1 MTVRTPLY
9 EAGHA
14 ARYERQGLI
23 RQYQEDYNCR
33 LVVMQDGLF
42 PHSIQLFEETL
53 FDADPQK
60 DLHVMLATQGGD
72 GETALRLI
80 RQAQSRCRE
89 LTVIVPDQAKSAGTL
104 FVLGAHQ
111 IYMGPTSDLGPV
123 DPQFQQPDG
132 SLVSAR
138 AIIAAVE
145 SAEQRIQHHPGTYP
159 LHASLLEPVTALM
172 VQQARDQLGRTDDLV
187 KEALA
192 CVAERTPADVA
203 TLTEAL
209 KDPLIGGPKSHGAV
223 ISAADAK
230 SFGLPVQEADPAGE
244 RWQAV
249 WRLWMK
255 YAVLNPAQVYEG
267 QVASYVFSRQ
277 TPHA

>member
-14 ARYERQGLI
+14 ARYERQDLI
-23 RQYQEDYNCR
+23 RQYQDDYDCR

-42 PHSIQLFEETL
+42 SHSIQLFEETL
-53 FDADPQK
+53 FDADPRK
-60 DLHVMLATQGGD
+60 DLHVILATQGGD

-104 FVLGAHQ
+104 FVLGAHH

-138 AIIAAVE
+138 AIIASVE
-145 SAEQRIQHHPGTYP
+145 SAEQRVQQHPGTYP
-159 LHASLLEPVTALM
+159 IHASLLEPVTALM

-192 CVAERTPADVA
+192 CVAERTEEDVA
-203 TLTEAL
+203 ALTEAL
-209 KDPLIGGPKSHGAV
+209 KDPLIGEPKSHGAV

-230 SFGLPVQEADPAGE
+230 TFGLPIQEADPADA

-267 QVASYVFSRQ
+267 ELASFVFSR
-277 TPHA
+277 